1 MGFRMRYGIRYGGEE
16 VRSRIW
22 ELCRKVWRR
31 EYLEGWKERV
41 IDPIKKGEREKVE
54 EYREVTL
61 TQTAYKVYASVL
73 TERLR
78 EEVE

>member
-1 MGFRMRYGIRYGGEE
+1 MRYGIRYGGEE

-22 ELCRKVWRR
+22 ELYRKVWRKE

-54 EYREVTL
+54 EHREVTL
-61 TQTAYKVYASVL
+61 TQTAYKVYVSVL

-78 EEVE
+78 EEME